1 MFWRFYS
8 GGASWSDTLNTLAHW
23 LGANP
28 YFQQLPMKYSQPI
41 ALLLSNYFLIS
52 LALGAPPE
60 TTRGDEM
67 LKNYLRFQTRTHQ
80 NAGTAEIQ
88 TRKAWEQQ
96 QPILRAQLFDMLGL
110 NPLPEKTDLKPI
122 ITGTLEKN
130 TPEGDIVVEK
140 IHFQSRP
147 GLYVTGNLYRPKLV
161 KEPLPTILYVCGHS
175 PQKKGNVS
183 LGNKT
188 AYQHHGIWFARNG
201 YVCLILDSLQLGE
214 IEGIHHGTHRYNM
227 WWWINRGYVPAGV
240 EAWNC
245 LRALD
250 YLETR
255 PEVDKTRFGVTGRS
269 GGGAYSWW
277 IAALDERIKCA
288 APCAGITDLENHIVD
303 GCIEGH
309 CDCMFLHNTQQ
320 WDYAT
325 VAALVAPRPLMIVNT
340 DTDPIF
346 PLNGVVR
353 VFEEARRIYKLDGA
367 ADKIALAIGPG
378 GHKDIQEIQIPAFRW
393 FNKHLAGHDRP
404 ITIPA
409 EKFFEYEA
417 LKVFDKLPD
426 DAINAK
432 IHETFVAKA
441 AEPKVPESK
450 EAWQTQRDDWMKQL
464 RERTFQGWP
473 LWSADVPNANLKLV
487 LDAQQ
492 DGVHLRGW
500 DFESEF
506 GIGLRLYVAQRG
518 PAEKNKAFEPKL
530 VVLNVFDDRGWQ
542 EFLATYGS
550 AFSDELRKPEGANET
565 LPPVDEKAW
574 KSTSQMFA
582 NQPWAMA
589 YVAPR
594 NIGRTATNPD
604 AKKQT
609 QLRRRFM
616 VLGQT
621 LAGQQTFDVYR
632 AIQALRWVDNKFLA
646 ETPLWLQA
654 EREMSGIALYAALFE
669 PRIKRL
675 DLYDLPTTHRDGPIM
690 FNVERILDLPQAV
703 ALVAEKSQVILY
715 RSGEEA
721 ERTKGFEYPR
731 AVHEK
736 LGWDKKQL
744 QFRGLPKS

>member
-1 MFWRFYS
+1 
-8 GGASWSDTLNTLAHW
+8 
-23 LGANP
+23 
-28 YFQQLPMKYSQPI
+28 MKTFVPT
-41 ALLLSNYFLIS
+41 ALLLSTLICAAS
-52 LALGAPPE
+52 LFAAPPD
-60 TTRGDEM
+60 TARGDKM
-67 LKNYLRFQTRTHQ
+67 LTDALRRETLRQRH
-80 NAGTAEIQ
+80 AGTAAI
-88 TRKAWEQQ
+88 TTAEQWKTQ
-96 QPILRAQLFDMLGL
+96 RGELRAQLFDMLGL
-110 NPLPEKTDLKPI
+110 NPLPEKTDLKPV
-122 ITGTLEKN
+122 ITGTLEKHL
-130 TPEGDIVVEK
+130 PEGDIVVEK
-140 IHFQSRP
+140 LHFQSRP
-147 GLYVTGNLYRPKLV
+147 GLYVTANLYRPKLV
-161 KEPLPTILYVCGHS
+161 REPLPAILYVCGHS
-175 PQKKGNVS
+175 QQKRGDVS

-188 AYQHHGIWFARNG
+188 AYQHHGIWFARQG
-201 YVCLILDSLQLGE
+201 YVCLTLDSLQLGE

-255 PEVDKTRFGVTGRS
+255 PDVDKTRFGVTGRS

-288 APCAGITDLENHIVD
+288 APCAGITDLENHVID

-309 CDCMFLHNTQQ
+309 CDCMYLHNTRQ

-346 PLNGVVR
+346 PLDGVVR
-353 VFEEARRIYKLDGA
+353 IFEEARRIYKLDGDAGKLDGA

-378 GHKDIQEIQIPAFRW
+378 GHKDIQEIQVPAFRW
-393 FNKHLAGHDRP
+393 FNKHLQGHDRP

-409 EKFFEYEA
+409 EKLFEYEE
-417 LKVFDKLPD
+417 LRVFDKLPA

-441 AEPKVPESK
+441 PEPQVPKSN
-450 EAWQTQRDDWMKQL
+450 EAWQAQHEDWLKQL
-464 RERTFQGWP
+464 RERTFAAWP
-473 LWSADVPNANLKLV
+473 EDLGGPPHMEKV
-487 LDAQQ
+487 LDAQH

-500 DFESEF
+500 DFTSSD
-506 GIGLRLYVAQRG
+506 GIDLRLYLAQRG
-518 PAEKNKAFEPKL
+518 PPEKNKAFEPKL
-530 VVLNVFDDRGWQ
+530 VVLNVLDDRGWQ
-542 EFLATYGS
+542 EFLA
-550 AFSDELRKPEGANET
+550 AFAQEFGDELRDTGGADET
-565 LPPVDEKAW
+565 TPRADEKAW

-594 NIGRTATNPD
+594 NAGRTATNPD
-604 AKKQT
+604 TKKQT
-609 QLRRRFM
+609 QFRRRFM

-621 LAGQQTFDVYR
+621 LAGQQIYDIRR
-632 AIQALRWVDNKFLA
+632 AIQSLRTVDKLA

-654 EREMSGIALYAALFE
+654 EREMSGLALYAALFE

-675 DLYDLPTTHRDGPIM
+675 DLYDLPTSHRDGPIL
-690 FNVERILDLPQAV
+690 FNVERILDLPQTV
-703 ALVAEKSQVILY
+703 ALAAENSQVILY
-715 RSGEEA
+715 RAGEEA
-721 ERTKGFEYPR
+721 ERSRGFEYSR
-731 AVHEK
+731 AVQEK

-744 QFRGLPKS
+744 QFRGLPTP

>member
-1 MFWRFYS
+1 
-8 GGASWSDTLNTLAHW
+8 
-23 LGANP
+23 
-28 YFQQLPMKYSQPI
+28 MKLILPI
-41 ALLLSNYFLIS
+41 ALLLSIFCAS
-52 LALGAPPE
+52 PALAAPPD
-60 TTRGDEM
+60 TARGDKM
-67 LKNYLRFQTRTHQ
+67 H
-80 NAGTAEIQ
+80 AEYF
-88 TRKAWEQQ
+88 QQ
-96 QPILRAQLFDMLGL
+96 QTQRVHNFGVPYVMNAEDWRAKRPELRAKLFDMLGL
-110 NPLPEKTDLKPI
+110 NPLPEKTDLKPV

-140 IHFQSRP
+140 LHFQSRP
-147 GLYVTGNLYRPKLV
+147 GLYVTANLYRPKVV

-175 PQKKGNVS
+175 QQKKGNVS

-188 AYQHHGIWFARNG
+188 AYQHHGLWFARNG

-214 IEGIHHGTHRYNM
+214 IEGIHHGTHRFNM

-245 LRALD
+245 IRALD

-288 APCAGITDLENHIVD
+288 APCAGITDLENHVVD

-309 CDCMFLHNTQQ
+309 CDCMFLHNTER

-325 VAALVAPRPLMIVNT
+325 VAALVSPRPLMIVNT
-340 DTDPIF
+340 DSDPIF

-353 VFEEARRIYKLDGA
+353 IFETARRFYKLEGA

-378 GHKDIQEIQIPAFRW
+378 GHKDIQEIQLPAFRW
-393 FNKHLAGHDRP
+393 FNKHLQGHERP
-404 ITIPA
+404 ITIAA
-409 EKFFEYEA
+409 EKLFDVEQ
-417 LKVFDKLPD
+417 LKVFDKMPED
-426 DAINAK
+426 SINMK

-441 AEPKVPESK
+441 PEPKVPESK
-450 EAWQTQRDDWMKQL
+450 EAWQAQRDEWMKQL
-464 RERTFQGWP
+464 RERTFRGWP
-473 LWSADVPNANLKLV
+473 DPRYERPADAQPRLV
-487 LDAQQ
+487 LDAQH

-500 DFESEF
+500 DFTSEF
-506 GIGLRLYVAQRG
+506 GIELRLYLAQRV
-518 PAEKNKAFEPKL
+518 PPEKTKPFEPKL
-530 VVLNVFDDRGWQ
+530 VVLNVLDDQGWQ
-542 EFLATYGS
+542 EFLATYATEFG
-550 AFSDELRKPEGANET
+550 DELRKQDGADET
-565 LPPVDEKAW
+565 LPPPDEKAW
-574 KSTSQMFA
+574 KSTAQMFA

-594 NIGRTATNPD
+594 NVGRTATNPD

-609 QLRRRFM
+609 QLRRRYM

-621 LAGQQTFDVYR
+621 LAGQQIHDIYR
-632 AIQALRWVDNKFLA
+632 AIQALRWIDDKYL
-646 ETPLWLQA
+646 ETTPVWLQA
-654 EREMSGIALYAALFE
+654 EREMSGLALYAALFE

-675 DLYDLPTTHRDGPIM
+675 DLYDLPMTHRDGPIL

-703 ALVAEKSQVILY
+703 ALVTEKSQVVLY
-715 RSGEEA
+715 RPGEEA
-721 ERTKGFEYPR
+721 ERTKEFEYSR
-731 AVHEK
+731 AVQEK

-744 QFRGLPKS
+744 QFRGLPKP